1 MPPKKAKLGLPL
13 SRNAS
18 SPIWCHTV
26 IIILGMVYRFK
37 FSRCWSNVHFKIILD
52 SSKKCSICLLRGRD
66 WPEGIRSCH
75 IIQPTTRRTRFEAK
89 QSHHTPNYTN
99 NKKWTNF
106 SFVDPFCIKKSKKR
120 RVPVKYHIRWWN
132 VLCPLLFL
140 YYSSNK

>member
-1 MPPKKAKLGLPL
+1 MRVVLVIFTYINPYNKKCPQKSQVRVTAL
-13 SRNAS
+13 SKCIFS
-18 SPIWCHTV
+18 YWCHTV

-52 SSKKCSICLLRGRD
+52 SSKKCSICLLRD

-89 QSHHTPNYTN
+89 QSHHTPYYTN

-106 SFVDPFCIKKSKKR
+106 SFVDPFVSQFCQR
-120 RVPVKYHIRWWN
+120 T
-132 VLCPLLFL
+132 VL
-140 YYSSNK
+140 